1 MVVVFEAKLYYNAI
15 KVIHLMSKHLDYVQQ
30 ADGSYKWELAE
41 IPAVK
46 STPVETP
53 KAKKETKKV
62 SKKKN
67 TSILSD

>member
-1 MVVVFEAKLYYNAI
+1 VVVFEAKLYYNAI

-53 KAKKETKKV
+53 KPKAETKKV